1 MIILAKVFALG
12 FPKILNA
19 AFTLGFSPIE
29 PPTLAIGIGRV
40 SSPFNLFSF
49 SSKIQVVSPSYL
61 PFFAA
66 KVFPPA
72 SIARQSFPVA
82 ITTASIP
89 LKIPLL

>member
-1 MIILAKVFALG
+1 MLASVLASG

-29 PPTLAIGIGRV
+29 PPTLAIGIGRI
-40 SSPFNLFSF
+40 SSPFNLFVL
-49 SSKIQVVSPSYL
+49 SSKVQVVRPSYL
-61 PFFAA
+61 PFFTA
-66 KVFPPA
+66 KAFPPA